1 MVLPFSVADS
11 PCSCFVFTFSCSC
24 NWLAVISCV
33 YMDRNSPIRIKI
45 ASCNHL
51 NQTRLIRF
59 SKYCPRSHSY
69 LWMRVSPQ
77 WSLRYKQS
85 VNEWIQ
91 HTAATEPILSKE
103 LTASPLPTGNRMCA
117 FSNHEGILTA
127 LCIWALWS
135 QRDERPVCGTLR
147 SIISCSSCTMSS
159 LRLSCR
165 VDILCSSSSLRCLT
179 EETSC
184 TMWWYQNV
192 TSAAIWVK
200 KKIVYKHL

>member
-1 MVLPFSVADS
+1 MPFSVAVS
-11 PCSCFVFTFSCSC
+11 PCSCFVFSCSCSC
-24 NWLAVISCV
+24 NWLDVISCV
-33 YMDRNSPIRIKI
+33 YMYPNGPIRIKI

-51 NQTRLIRF
+51 NQTRLIRS
-59 SKYCPRSHSY
+59 SKYRPRSHSY
-69 LWMRVSPQ
+69 CEWGCSPQ
-77 WSLRYKQS
+77 WSLPYKQS

-91 HTAATEPILSKE
+91 RTAATELILSKE
-103 LTASPLPTGNRMCA
+103 LTASLLPTGNRMYA
-117 FSNHEGILTA
+117 FNNHEGILTA

-184 TMWWYQNV
+184 TTWWYQNV
-192 TSAAIWVK
+192 TSAAIWV
-200 KKIVYKHL
+200 